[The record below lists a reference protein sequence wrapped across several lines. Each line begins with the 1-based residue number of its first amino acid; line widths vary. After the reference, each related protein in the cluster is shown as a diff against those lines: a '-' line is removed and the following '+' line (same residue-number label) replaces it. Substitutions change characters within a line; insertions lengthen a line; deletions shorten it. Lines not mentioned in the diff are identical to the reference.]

1 MNKSQ
6 MSDLQ
11 IDSRNK
17 ILGKM
22 TRLDW
27 KIRSAEAYDA
37 DFFLEAEFS
46 ARRRNAN
53 CIMEINISYEDSY
66 VSISVASFKDGAA
79 EYVVY
84 FDNLDQ
90 VDLTIDIIVNQAED
104 MSVYNS
110 VHLAEQLCE
119 KFPGKVYFFNGDM
132 KEILQKD
139 NIREILIKNQ

>member
-1 MNKSQ
+1 
-6 MSDLQ
+6 
-11 IDSRNK
+11 
-17 ILGKM
+17 
-22 TRLDW
+22 
-27 KIRSAEAYDA
+27 
-37 DFFLEAEFS
+37 
-46 ARRRNAN
+46 
-53 CIMEINISYEDSY
+53 MEINISYEDSY

-119 KFPGKVYFFNGDM
+119 NFPGKVYFFNGDM